1 MHHDMRE
8 SGIHCAIIAQRHFRK
23 FACRRPPTNRTKK
36 RTPTT
41 EHIQASV
48 RSGSQALSQVS
59 PPSLRPALDL
69 SLLVLDTESIDR
81 SSITMKTAP
90 LLLLLA
96 LGGAAHAEQEM
107 SARSLA
113 RERFPSGLKIDRFS
127 TTWPSGASIMADF
140 LEGATARE
148 ILRERSSS
156 SSSSTM
162 SAEDRVQLE
171 ESTKLLDLL
180 PDLPQ
185 SRGSFPTRVEASGI
199 GGAAATGGI
208 MYVSIYIYLYI
219 YSSGGMCA
227 AAWRGA
233 CRHAATRDAFLFS
246 PLFFLC
252 DSCPFNGCLHFLRH
266 HTQWFGSPR
275 RWSRSCFHGWRRL
288 GRSKDGQT

>member
-1 MHHDMRE
+1 
-8 SGIHCAIIAQRHFRK
+8 
-23 FACRRPPTNRTKK
+23 
-36 RTPTT
+36 
-41 EHIQASV
+41 
-48 RSGSQALSQVS
+48 
-59 PPSLRPALDL
+59 
-69 SLLVLDTESIDR
+69 
-81 SSITMKTAP
+81 MKTAP

-219 YSSGGMCA
+219 VVEGCVLPLGGVHAGMPRPATPSFSHPCFSFATLVPSTDACTSYVIIHSGLA
-227 AAWRGA
+227 ALGA
-233 CRHAATRDAFLFS
+233 GLGAVSMGGGGLGGRKMVKRSMPKATKA
-246 PLFFLC
+246 PEGTATI
-252 DSCPFNGCLHFLRH
+252 PE
-266 HTQWFGSPR
+266 HT
-275 RWSRSCFHGWRRL
+275 L
-288 GRSKDGQT
+288 